1 MEDNANKTDAA
12 FGGSAITI
20 DRAHASDRDA
30 AADLLIAQM
39 REHRIDRQ
47 REELLQVVTGILAD
61 KQRGFLLLAR
71 AGAEVV
77 GIAYLAT
84 IWSVE
89 HGGRSGWLEE
99 LYVIPEYRERGIG
112 QALLTAVMERAR
124 ELGLVA
130 VDLEVDVE
138 HQRAEALYARFGF
151 RSLPRSRWVKGCT

>member
-1 MEDNANKTDAA
+1 MEDDVSKTETALS
-12 FGGSAITI
+12 GVAITI
-20 DRAHASDRDA
+20 DRAHVSDREA
-30 AADLLIAQM
+30 AADLLTAQL
-39 REHRIDRQ
+39 REHRIDQQ
-47 REELLQVVTGILAD
+47 RGELLQVVTGILAD

-84 IWSVE
+84 ILSVE

-99 LYVIPEYRERGIG
+99 LYVIPEYRGRGIG
-112 QALLTAVMERAR
+112 QGLLTEVMERAR

-138 HQRAEALYARFGF
+138 HRRVETLYTRFGF
-151 RSLPRSRWVKGCT
+151 RSLPRSRWVKARA